1 MPAPLPVVVDRTSSV
16 PIYHQLAAQFRAAI
30 QDGTLQPGD
39 AFENEL
45 ALASRLRLS
54 RPTVRRAIAE
64 LTAQGLL
71 VRRRGVGTRV
81 ASPVTQRAD
90 AVNSLYDDLVRAGR
104 TPRTM
109 VLSLQHGVRHD
120 RAAAALGLD
129 SSARL
134 VYVERLRLAD
144 GDPLAHLVNWLPPSY
159 ADVTVEDLQRGGLY
173 ALLRERGARPT
184 TGRQTIRA
192 RTPSGDERRLLRL
205 TRGDAV
211 LAMTRTT
218 YDPDGVPVEFGE
230 HCYRGDQYA
239 FEVTVTLTP

>member
-1 MPAPLPVVVDRTSSV
+1 MPAPVPVTLDRTSAV
-16 PIYHQLAAQFRAAI
+16 PLYHQLAVQLEAAI
-30 QDGTLQPGD
+30 ADGTLRPGD

-81 ASPVTQRAD
+81 ATPVTQRAD
-90 AVNSLYDDLVRAGR
+90 AVNSLYDDLLATGR
-104 TPRTM
+104 TPRTQ
-109 VLSLQHGVRHD
+109 VLRLETGVRHD

-129 SSARL
+129 QSARL
-134 VYVERLRLAD
+134 VYVERLRYAD
-144 GDPLAHLVNWLPPSY
+144 DDPLARLVNWLPPAY
-159 ADVTVEDLQRGGLY
+159 ADITVDDLQRDGLY
-173 ALLRERGARPT
+173 ALLRARGARPT

-192 RTPSGDERRLLRL
+192 RTPSGDDRRLLRL

-211 LAMTRTT
+211 LMITRTT
-218 YDPDGVPVEFGE
+218 VDPDGVPVEFGE

-239 FEVTVTLTP
+239 FEATVTIP